1 MIFMPNVSS
10 AVAYELLI
18 QEYFLSL
25 FSPGGQLPR
34 LLFQATP
41 LFTTNEHKS
50 EYNSLLNEAM
60 VARHKELCCI
70 GCQVV

>member
-25 FSPGGQLPR
+25 FSPGGR

-50 EYNSLLNEAM
+50 EYDSLLNEAM